1 MCSPKLKKISIKI
14 RNKCL
19 FLVSG
24 KRGKQVAEEEEVEE
38 APAPVQVEPE
48 GEPEGGGRRRRA
60 AASISFKEPSL
71 RGKMRQV
78 NYNSG
83 RNG

>member
-1 MCSPKLKKISIKI
+1 M
-14 RNKCL
+14 
-19 FLVSG
+19 
-24 KRGKQVAEEEEVEE
+24 EE